1 MRLTRMTDGR
11 RYSDLEHAFY
21 RRIGFVADYLPNTS
35 YALLGL
41 LSFDEAMTA
50 YELKQRAD
58 RTLAF
63 FYWSPAMS
71 AVYTELERLA
81 KLGYVR
87 AEDEAPEAGRV
98 RRVHRITPDGKRELE
113 RWLNGAGWE
122 PNQLK
127 HFMSLKTM
135 FAHAADP
142 AVLAAQADEHAAWAR
157 SQVEELRQIRVSAET
172 RARENDARWEYSL
185 YVIEWG
191 LDLYETEARSA
202 ERLAQRFRA
211 KSDEASG

>member
-1 MRLTRMTDGR
+1 M
-11 RYSDLEHAFY
+11 AN
-21 RRIGFVADYLPNTS
+21 YLPNTA

-81 KLGYVR
+81 KLGYVG
-87 AEDEAPEAGRV
+87 AEDEAPEAGRA
-98 RRVHRITPDGKRELE
+98 RRVHRITDDGKRELE
-113 RWLNGAGWE
+113 RWLNGARWE

-157 SQVEELRQIRVSAET
+157 SQVEELRQIRVSAEART
-172 RARENDARWEYSL
+172 RESDARWEYSL

-202 ERLAQRFRA
+202 ERLAKRFRA
-211 KSDEASG
+211 KADDIESSEAGG

>member
-1 MRLTRMTDGR
+1 MRLTRMTDAK
-11 RYSDLEHAFY
+11 RYSDLEHAVC

-87 AEDEAPEAGRV
+87 AEDETPEAGRA
-98 RRVHRITPDGKRELE
+98 RRVHRITEDGKRELE
-113 RWLNGAGWE
+113 RWVNGAGWE

-127 HFMSLKTM
+127 HFMSLKAM
-135 FAHAADP
+135 FAHTADP
-142 AVLAAQADEHAAWAR
+142 AVLAGQAEEHAAWAKR
-157 SQVEELRQIRVSAET
+157 QTEELQQIRLSAET
-172 RARENDARWEYSL
+172 RARESDPRWEYAL

-202 ERLAQRFRA
+202 ERLAKRFRA
-211 KSDEASG
+211 KSDDSDG